1 MTAERPSSH
10 VAYRAVLL
18 AAALLVFGLVF
29 RQLLTLMLAV
39 LMTIVIAI
47 PLAAIATRL
56 ERRGVPRPIGA
67 LAGLLG
73 GLAVIA
79 LLIYLLIPPF
89 IDETNQ
95 FVDDVPGIVDNLRNQ
110 IHDVTGAK
118 PAEIGDRV
126 QDFAQRYTDDP
137 ARLIGPITSIGL
149 NVAGVIGAFVL
160 MLITAFYM
168 AIRPEPLVG
177 GLLRLLPPDRRAHG
191 RFVLER
197 LRRSWIGW
205 LQGVAVDML
214 LTGVLL
220 YVGLRIVGL
229 DFAILFAVLSAI
241 LVLIPYFGAITGA
254 IPPTLFA
261 LTDSPGKAL
270 LVLGVYVLV
279 QQVESNLTIPIVMSQ
294 TVRLHPAV
302 IAIGV
307 VVVGQLFGL
316 LGLFVA
322 VPILSLV
329 VIGVEEFWVK
339 PMEEAHRLRG
349 SPEAEPAPGEDAP
362 KPVEAA
368 LELDDRDD
376 GGGDATDDDGDLH
389 RDPEPGHGR
398 EVPPRATR

>member
-18 AAALLVFGLVF
+18 AGALLVLGIVF

-47 PLAAIATRL
+47 PLAACATRL

-79 LLIYLLIPPF
+79 ALVYLLIPPF

-95 FVDDVPGIVDNLRNQ
+95 FVDDVPGIVNNLRDKV
-110 IHDVTGAK
+110 HDVTGAK
-118 PAEIGDRV
+118 PAVIGDRV
-126 QDFAQRYTDDP
+126 QRFAQRYTDDP

-149 NVAGVIGAFVL
+149 NVAGVLAAFIL
-160 MLITAFYM
+160 MLITAVYM

-177 GLLRLLPPDRRAHG
+177 GMLRLLPPDRRAHG

-197 LRRSWIGW
+197 LRGSWIGW
-205 LQGVAVDML
+205 MQGVAVDML

-229 DFAILFAVLSAI
+229 DFAILFAVLSAV
-241 LVLIPYFGAITGA
+241 LTLIPYFGAITGA

-279 QQVESNLTIPIVMSQ
+279 QQVESNLTIPIIMAQ

-307 VVVGQLFGL
+307 VVVGQLFGI

-339 PMEEAHRLRG
+339 PMEQAHRLRG
-349 SPEAEPAPGEDAP
+349 SPDDAPTPGEDAP
-362 KPVEAA
+362 KPVEKA

-376 GGGDATDDDGDLH
+376 RGRDATDDDGDLH
-389 RDPEPGHGR
+389 RDPEAGHGH
-398 EVPPRATR
+398 EVPGRATR